1 MTKEFVPYNEALEL
15 KELGFDEEC
24 FGLFVKDKS
33 LLIKQM
39 PNQQECEQYFGGILA
54 PTFSQAFRFFRE
66 KYNLRNS
73 IMDFD
78 FIIDK
83 RIGIKWD
90 YEISII
96 GSNKLDE
103 NGNYKVLVDYSIDDE
118 TREFKTYEEAEL
130 ACLQKLIQIVKDNIE
145 IEVDSY
151 DYKEATQITEK
162 IAIEFAEWIRIKD
175 FQPDSLIKSNIV
187 GGLGV
192 WSGESYFTS
201 KDNWIGLDMKYYTSE
216 ELFQEFIK
224 QRQ

>member
-1 MTKEFVPYNEALEL
+1 MTKEFVPYSEASAL
-15 KELGFDEEC
+15 KELGFNEPCLGNFADDENHT
-24 FGLFVKDKS
+24 LFTNGNRPGKT
-33 LLIKQM
+33 
-39 PNQQECEQYFGGILA
+39 NA

-78 FIIDK
+78 FIIDQ

-130 ACLQKLIQIVKDNIE
+130 AGLQKLIQIVKDNIE

-192 WSGESYFTS
+192 WSGESYFT